1 MEKIKRL
8 LFLSAI
14 VVALVMFTSCSE
26 KHKKYI
32 PADSKV
38 VGKIDIKAFLEQTD
52 VDANKLLEDIEDQFG
67 KDSELDL
74 ASVQEM
80 GLDVKDPIYIFGR
93 GKGTN
98 YTFGAVA
105 KVDDKD
111 KVKAWFEDNVKL
123 EIDKEGDGFEYFA
136 EGNSAIGVNGDAL
149 VVIVSSAGDAKKE
162 IKKIMGQE
170 YEGDLGD
177 NNLFEKVCDSKS
189 FTCLYAD
196 LSIISEDLVKMLE
209 RQAPQMKETLEDMR
223 KMIVGLDGNCSEGVC
238 DFSYWAES
246 EDEKVQK
253 KIDDSK
259 ATLKEIDEKAI
270 ETVPDDAIGG
280 LVANIDGP
288 KLSKQIDKSLNE
300 AKLLD
305 QLPPEFMDL
314 YNNILALLGD
324 LNGNFAGYFVAPM
337 DLMIAVEG
345 KDNTADKIAELI
357 NTLQDQF
364 SPTEYA
370 DTAFFADNEETLSYE
385 PAQFDEEPVYEDDFN
400 FDDSYNADYSTPSM
414 QIERTADGY
423 CCDSRNGSK
432 FWFGNKNGALYFTSN
447 ESLIPSVFKKA
458 DNPVSSEL
466 VSFATSRRFMYFFNL
481 GKIKDFT
488 APMDKDVKKMFIAFD
503 EIISKINYIT
513 FSMK

>member
-32 PADSKV
+32 PADSKL
-38 VGKIDIKAFLEQTD
+38 VGKIDVKAFLEQTD
-52 VDANKLLEDIEDQFG
+52 IDANKLLEDIEDQFG

-74 ASVQEM
+74 ASVKEM

-136 EGNSAIGVNGDAL
+136 EGNSAIGINGDAL
-149 VVIVSSAGDAKKE
+149 VIILSSAGDAKKE

-177 NNLFEKVCDSKS
+177 NNLFGKMCDSKS
-189 FTCLYAD
+189 FACLYAD
-196 LSIISEDLVKMLE
+196 LSIVSEDIVKMLE
-209 RQAPQMKETLEDMR
+209 RQVPQMKESLEDMR
-223 KMIVGLDGNCSEGVC
+223 KMIVGLDGSCSDGVC

-253 KIDDSK
+253 KIDDSM
-259 ATLKEIDEKAI
+259 ATLNEIDEKAV

-280 LVANIDGP
+280 LLANIDGP
-288 KLSKQIDKSLNE
+288 KFSKHLDKSLNE
-300 AKLLD
+300 VKLLD
-305 QLPPEFMDL
+305 QLPPEFKDL
-314 YNNILALLGD
+314 YNKLLALLGD
-324 LNGNFAGYFVAPM
+324 VNGNFAGYFVAPM
-337 DLMIAVEG
+337 DLMIAVES
-345 KDNTADKIAELI
+345 KDNTADKVAELF
-357 NTLQDQF
+357 NSLEDQF
-364 SPTEYA
+364 NSYA
-370 DTAFFADNEETLSYE
+370 DSQRLDETLSYE
-385 PAQFDEEPVYEDDFN
+385 PAQFDDEEIDDAAV
-400 FDDSYNADYSTPSM
+400 DDYDDYSFDTDFDSSSSFT
-414 QIERTADGY
+414 IEKTADGY
-423 CCDSRNGSK
+423 CANDENGTK

-458 DNPVSSEL
+458 DKPVPSEF
-466 VSFATSRRFMYFFNL
+466 VSFATSRKFMYFFNL
-481 GKIKDFT
+481 GKVKDYS
-488 APMDKDVKKMFIAFD
+488 AAMGEDSKKVFNAFD
-503 EIISKINYIT
+503 EIFSKINYIT
-513 FSMK
+513 FSMKS